1 MSITSLNKNFDK
13 EFKNFI
19 ICDFVID
26 SDDAKIVYNSSNIKF
41 NFMKPVLKINI
52 IKFDEDVHNRISS
65 FVLSDGDLKDL
76 KESSLGLI
84 ESSLG
89 LIESSW
95 ELIDKIEIDACQ
107 LLILP
112 EDVINDEL
120 DNWLES
126 NIKMNELY
134 KVEEDGK
141 ICMISGF
148 GPGVYRLMGIKDNDI
163 YKAIKME
170 FIKENV

>member
-1 MSITSLNKNFDK
+1 MSITSLNKNFNK

-26 SDDAKIVYNSSNIKF
+26 SDDAKIVYNSSNNKF

-52 IKFDEDVHNRISS
+52 IKFDEDVHKRISS
-65 FVLSDGDLKDL
+65 FVLSDGDL
-76 KESSLGLI
+76 E
-84 ESSLG
+84 
-89 LIESSW
+89 ESSW

-134 KVEEDGK
+134 KVEEDGR
-141 ICMISGF
+141 ICLISGF
-148 GPGVYRLMGIKDNDI
+148 GPGVYRLMGIKNNDI

-170 FIKENV
+170 FIKENE

>member
-76 KESSLGLI
+76 K